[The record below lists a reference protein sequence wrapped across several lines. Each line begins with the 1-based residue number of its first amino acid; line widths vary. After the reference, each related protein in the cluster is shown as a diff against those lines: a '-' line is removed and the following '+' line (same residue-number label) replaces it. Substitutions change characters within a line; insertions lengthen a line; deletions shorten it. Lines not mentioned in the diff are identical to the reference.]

1 VSSTKLQSGNY
12 YTKDKTEDFK
22 VFQTIPASS
31 HLLANYD
38 PFYSPLLSR
47 IDTVFKQL
55 GYTTEP
61 CRERLV
67 CQMYKNPA
75 KFAPYSNLI
84 SAQLSRSVLMSIPSP
99 LRYIRRGRAMLCCR
113 YHDTAICRIWS
124 DNFLRPATGRLSFYT
139 VSAIPTPPFGPEC
152 LEAVLWTSESPSFI
166 EKYEISTNLDFT
178 ILNEKGEQRELSP
191 RCFTSPPRT
200 SNLINNSS

>member
-1 VSSTKLQSGNY
+1 MFEFKFFFYFCTVIQYNIIITIYSIFRYPTKYGQNSGLSNTKIQSGNY

-22 VFQTIPASS
+22 VFQTIPSSS

-75 KFAPYSNLI
+75 KFAPYSNLV
-84 SAQLSRSVLMSIPSP
+84 SAQLSRSVGKKIL
-99 LRYIRRGRAMLCCR
+99 
-113 YHDTAICRIWS
+113 
-124 DNFLRPATGRLSFYT
+124 
-139 VSAIPTPPFGPEC
+139 
-152 LEAVLWTSESPSFI
+152 
-166 EKYEISTNLDFT
+166 K
-178 ILNEKGEQRELSP
+178 ILNTITQYL
-191 RCFTSPPRT
+191 
-200 SNLINNSS
+200 

>member
-1 VSSTKLQSGNY
+1 MIFNILGIGYFRYSYITLYRYPVKYGQNSMSNTKLQSGNY

-22 VFQTIPASS
+22 VFHTIPASS

-47 IDTVFKQL
+47 IDTVYKQL

-84 SAQLSRSVLMSIPSP
+84 SAQLSRSVLDVMSDGKKYLIV
-99 LRYIRRGRAMLCCR
+99 IWTHNIITFFRR
-113 YHDTAICRIWS
+113 
-124 DNFLRPATGRLSFYT
+124 
-139 VSAIPTPPFGPEC
+139 
-152 LEAVLWTSESPSFI
+152 
-166 EKYEISTNLDFT
+166 K
-178 ILNEKGEQRELSP
+178 
-191 RCFTSPPRT
+191 
-200 SNLINNSS
+200 

>member
-1 VSSTKLQSGNY
+1 MYYNYSLSFDCRYPLKYGQNSVSATKLQSGNY

-22 VFQTIPASS
+22 VFHTIPASS

-47 IDTVFKQL
+47 IDTVYKQL

-75 KFAPYSNLI
+75 KFAPYSNLV
-84 SAQLSRSVLMSIPSP
+84 SAQLSRSV
-99 LRYIRRGRAMLCCR
+99 
-113 YHDTAICRIWS
+113 HV
-124 DNFLRPATGRLSFYT
+124 FF
-139 VSAIPTPPFGPEC
+139 F
-152 LEAVLWTSESPSFI
+152 
-166 EKYEISTNLDFT
+166 
-178 ILNEKGEQRELSP
+178 
-191 RCFTSPPRT
+191 
-200 SNLINNSS
+200 

>member
-1 VSSTKLQSGNY
+1 VKYGQNSVSTTKLQSGNY

-55 GYTTEP
+55 GYASEP

-67 CQMYKNPA
+67 CLMYKNPA
-75 KFAPYSNLI
+75 KFAPYSNLV
-84 SAQLSRSVLMSIPSP
+84 SAQLSRSVQP
-99 LRYIRRGRAMLCCR
+99 LNIYSFLLFEVAYKHKQSGRA
-113 YHDTAICRIWS
+113 HS
-124 DNFLRPATGRLSFYT
+124 SFSN
-139 VSAIPTPPFGPEC
+139 SAEQY
-152 LEAVLWTSESPSFI
+152 VFI
-166 EKYEISTNLDFT
+166 MF
-178 ILNEKGEQRELSP
+178 
-191 RCFTSPPRT
+191 
-200 SNLINNSS
+200 

>member
-1 VSSTKLQSGNY
+1 MYYWLSSAYCIYSFVNHFHRYPVKYGQNSVTNTKLQSGNY

-22 VFQTIPASS
+22 VFHTIPASS

-47 IDTVFKQL
+47 IDTVYKQL

-84 SAQLSRSVLMSIPSP
+84 SAQLSRLVL
-99 LRYIRRGRAMLCCR
+99 
-113 YHDTAICRIWS
+113 DWS
-124 DNFLRPATGRLSFYT
+124 DHLKYRLSR
-139 VSAIPTPPFGPEC
+139 S
-152 LEAVLWTSESPSFI
+152 
-166 EKYEISTNLDFT
+166 K
-178 ILNEKGEQRELSP
+178 QREMIFYDKIIQYLH
-191 RCFTSPPRT
+191 RNTH
-200 SNLINNSS
+200 NVD

>member
-1 VSSTKLQSGNY
+1 LNLILNNLLTIYKCYTIFCANPFNNIIILYRYPLKYGQNSISSTKLQSGNY

-22 VFQTIPASS
+22 VFHTIPASS

-67 CQMYKNPA
+67 CQMYRNPA

-84 SAQLSRSVLMSIPSP
+84 SAQLSRLVIKIQVVRSNA
-99 LRYIRRGRAMLCCR
+99 Y
-113 YHDTAICRIWS
+113 
-124 DNFLRPATGRLSFYT
+124 NRLLYD
-139 VSAIPTPPFGPEC
+139 I
-152 LEAVLWTSESPSFI
+152 
-166 EKYEISTNLDFT
+166 
-178 ILNEKGEQRELSP
+178 
-191 RCFTSPPRT
+191 
-200 SNLINNSS
+200 

>member
-1 VSSTKLQSGNY
+1 MRMDFWNPRSFCPIKSKREIDLNVTKWKIDFSFLLLSGVNRCYLNVFLLLVHRYPVKYGQNSMSSSTKLQSGNY

-22 VFQTIPASS
+22 VFHTIPASS

-47 IDTVFKQL
+47 IDTVYKQL

-84 SAQLSRSVLMSIPSP
+84 SAQLSRSV
-99 LRYIRRGRAMLCCR
+99 
-113 YHDTAICRIWS
+113 
-124 DNFLRPATGRLSFYT
+124 FSFFFIFRNRQIFQKWLG
-139 VSAIPTPPFGPEC
+139 VC
-152 LEAVLWTSESPSFI
+152 LF
-166 EKYEISTNLDFT
+166 K
-178 ILNEKGEQRELSP
+178 
-191 RCFTSPPRT
+191 
-200 SNLINNSS
+200 NSVY